1 MSRPPVTSRRAS
13 PRCRR
18 SPPTR
23 PHSSARVAH
32 PAPCA
37 AAPSTTM
44 VACARASTGTTSD
57 GARRR
62 VPGWRRPAAPAAR
75 GPHQSAWADARLLQ
89 LHVPGPGAGG
99 RGTET
104 LAVYKPAPGETP
116 LDDFPDGTLGKR
128 EVAAYLVSAALNWQV
143 VPFTVYR
150 DDGPMGPGSLQQFIV
165 ADLREHYFS
174 LMPARALDFRRLA
187 AFDVIVNNADRK
199 SGHCLLDGDGH
210 IWGVDNGLT
219 FHTLPKLRTVIWEFA
234 GEEVAESLRQ
244 DARQLASELAGAAGW
259 VRALKQL
266 ISAAEL
272 RALAQRARR
281 FADEGRYPEPTSRWA
296 YPWPLI

>member
-1 MSRPPVTSRRAS
+1 M
-13 PRCRR
+13 
-18 SPPTR
+18 
-23 PHSSARVAH
+23 
-32 PAPCA
+32 
-37 AAPSTTM
+37 
-44 VACARASTGTTSD
+44 ARAAEFQD
-57 GARRR
+57 GA
-62 VPGWRRPAAPAAR
+62 A
-75 GPHQSAWADARLLQ
+75 QQRLLRE
-89 LHVPGPGAGG
+89 G
-99 RGTET
+99 RIKTRGLMPDCSNYTYLAQVRGDAGTET

-128 EVAAYLVSAALNWQV
+128 EVAAYLISAALNWQV

-150 DDGPMGPGSLQQFIV
+150 EDGPMGPGSLQQFIV

-234 GEEVAESLRQ
+234 GEEAADSLRQ
-244 DARQLASELAGAAGW
+244 DARQLASELIGAAGW
-259 VRALKQL
+259 VRGLKQL
-266 ISAAEL
+266 ISAPEL

>member
-1 MSRPPVTSRRAS
+1 MAQ
-13 PRCRR
+13 
-18 SPPTR
+18 
-23 PHSSARVAH
+23 
-32 PAPCA
+32 
-37 AAPSTTM
+37 
-44 VACARASTGTTSD
+44 
-57 GARRR
+57 
-62 VPGWRRPAAPAAR
+62 AAR
-75 GPHQSAWADARLLQ
+75 SLTGEAQRRLLRDGRIKPRGLMPDCSNYTYLAQ
-89 LHVPGPGAGG
+89 VSGLNGAQ
-99 RGTET
+99 T
-104 LAVYKPAPGETP
+104 LAVYKPAQGETP

-128 EVAAYLVSAALNWQV
+128 EVAAYLVSAALGWNV
-143 VPFTVYR
+143 VPLTVYR
-150 DDGPMGPGSLQQFIV
+150 DDGPHGPGSLQQFIV

-244 DARQLASELAGAAGW
+244 DARQLAGELTGAAGW
-259 VRALKQL
+259 VRGLKQL

-272 RALAQRARR
+272 RALGQRARR
-281 FADEGRYPEPTSRWA
+281 LADEGRYPEPTSRWA